1 VIASRPPDP
10 MRQKLKFD
18 QLFTGALVEVPPPVG
33 VEEGV
38 ASFFLPQQLEHP
50 SPSSAR
56 TVGMLRERPAK
67 RVTAKAIRRSEV
79 SFMG

>member
-1 VIASRPPDP
+1 
-10 MRQKLKFD
+10 MRQNSKID
-18 QLFTGALVEVPPPVG
+18 QFLTGALVEVPPPVG